1 MFTNQIVPPLICFM
15 QLIGALGSEF
25 INFLMLTT
33 RVTVSMTLTFFV
45 AFHVLIEIDHIYS
58 EALSKNSGLLHVVHE
73 PLKVINHKK
82 DISWRSRTRWH
93 RFIRIIYK
101 LLRYLYI
108 SVYYYFIPY
117 IVTFIPFVITK
128 INTEVVDMAGLFES
142 IQ

>member
-1 MFTNQIVPPLICFM
+1 M
-15 QLIGALGSEF
+15 QLIGAFGSEF

-58 EALSKNSGLLHVVHE
+58 EALSKNSGLLHVVHK

-82 DISWRSRTRWH
+82 DIAWKSRTRWN

-101 LLRYLYI
+101 LLRYIYI
-108 SVYYYFIPY
+108 SFYYYFTPY
-117 IVTFIPFVITK
+117 LINYIPFAAPS
-128 INTEVVDMAGLFES
+128 IN
-142 IQ
+142 